1 MCLGLTKKSF
11 YLLSLSLFLS
21 PEKIFLPKEVKS
33 IKRDDPLNP
42 YSSKENHS
50 KDYSIARDLFM
61 WPFFEGISKWFI
73 IIFLYQY
80 LNLKEIKSQWRFLK
94 VFFTLSFPNFK
105 ERGKHPNG
113 WIFLQ
118 HQRSKNN
125 EWILYWVL
133 FHIFT

>member
-61 WPFFEGISKWFI
+61 
-73 IIFLYQY
+73 
-80 LNLKEIKSQWRFLK
+80 
-94 VFFTLSFPNFK
+94 
-105 ERGKHPNG
+105 
-113 WIFLQ
+113 
-118 HQRSKNN
+118 
-125 EWILYWVL
+125 
-133 FHIFT
+133 